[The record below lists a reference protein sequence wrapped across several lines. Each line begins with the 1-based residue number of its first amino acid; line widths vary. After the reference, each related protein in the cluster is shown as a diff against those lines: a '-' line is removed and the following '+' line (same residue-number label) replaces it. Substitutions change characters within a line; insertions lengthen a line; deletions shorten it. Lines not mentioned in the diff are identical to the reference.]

1 MNLNQKIRLSR
12 KRIEKIREKFNESK
26 NRFSK
31 SKIKEI
37 RRILYKIKKQKNLAT
52 PEIKEIEINLLEL
65 EKNVLN
71 QESII
76 IMMILNVEEQEML
89 KICLIY

>member
-12 KRIEKIREKFNESK
+12 KRIKKIREKFNESK

-37 RRILYKIKKQKNLAT
+37 RRILYKIKKQKNLST

-76 IMMILNVEEQEML
+76 IMMILNVEEQEM
-89 KICLIY
+89 